1 MDDLGPRS
9 VRNRSLSSGC
19 ARKTVSL
26 PAETVRRVEAYLA
39 GPGGEGLTFS
49 AFVSDSL
56 KVTLDRIDQFN
67 GKKKVR

>member
-1 MDDLGPRS
+1 MDN
-9 VRNRSLSSGC
+9 VRRRALPSGC

-26 PAETVRRVEAYLA
+26 PADIVERVEEYLD
-39 GPGGEGLTFS
+39 GPGSGLTFS

-67 GKKKVR
+67 GKKR